1 MGLTTSPQG
10 QRSVTGQAAV
20 LFDLD
25 GTLLDTAP
33 DFVRCLNQLRGEL
46 ALAPLPD
53 AELRRSVSNGARA
66 MIEAGFGLTPE
77 DVDYTTRH
85 SAFLDLYEAGIAEE
99 TRLFPG
105 MDAVLAWLEARWI
118 PWGVVTNK
126 PARFTLPLLAA
137 LELDERCGV
146 AVCPDHVTRRKPD
159 PESLLLACRTLAAE
173 PTASIYVGDH
183 LRDIEA
189 GRNAGMITV
198 AARYG
203 YIEDPAEIPS
213 WRADHGVDSAGEL
226 VGLLESLLPVSNPT

>member
-1 MGLTTSPQG
+1 MSTNT
-10 QRSVTGQAAV
+10 AV

-53 AELRRSVSNGARA
+53 ETLRRSVSNGARA

-77 DVDYTTRH
+77 DADYTARH

-105 MDAVLAWLEARWI
+105 MAEVLAWLEARSL

-126 PARFTLPLLAA
+126 PERFTLPLLAA
-137 LELDERCGV
+137 LALDDRCAV
-146 AVCPDHVTRRKPD
+146 VVCPDHVAQRKPH
-159 PESLLLACRTLAAE
+159 PESMYLACRQLGAE
-173 PTASIYVGDH
+173 PRNSVYVGDH
-183 LRDIEA
+183 LRDIDA
-189 GRNAGMITV
+189 GRNAGMTTI

-203 YIEDPAEIPS
+203 YIDDPAEVAS
-213 WRADHGVDSAGEL
+213 WKADHVVDSATEL
-226 VGLLESLLPVSNPT
+226 LALLQRLLPVSNPT